1 MQQLFYQSNV
11 LAQPIRPS
19 KACAVILIYG
29 LVLEMSSLPSIQNN
43 KSTNYGPVK
52 SIGLLDYTRITFKM
66 LVPEGIW
73 ISSKRTA

>member
-19 KACAVILIYG
+19 KAYAVILIYG

-52 SIGLLDYTRITFKM
+52 SIGLLDHTRITFKM
-66 LVPEGIW
+66 LAPEGIW
-73 ISSKRTA
+73 ISSKKTA